1 MRNLLVRPAAS
12 QQGEDFMFAGRQARN
27 QGTQDSYLTTPFTH
41 FVGVQ
46 ESAFNSL
53 QQSLF
58 GYGLGQKVFRAG
70 FDRLHTCWNIP
81 IAGHENDWQFA
92 TEPSEMILQLRPT
105 QAGHVYVKKYA
116 SEFIARFSFQE
127 LRSRFIVRNPVVAS
141 AQQIANRGPK

>member
-12 QQGEDFMFAGRQARN
+12 QQDEDFMFAGRQPRN
-27 QGTQDSYLTTPFTH
+27 EGTHGSDPTAPFTQ
-41 FVGVQ
+41 FDGVQ
-46 ESAFNSL
+46 KSAFNSL

-81 IAGHENDWQFA
+81 IAGHEDDWQSA
-92 TEPSEMILQLRPT
+92 AEPSEMILQLRPT

-116 SEFIARFSFQE
+116 SEFIAGFSFQE
-127 LRSRFIVRNPVVAS
+127 LRSRFIVRNSVVAS
-141 AQQIANRGPK
+141 AQQIAHRGPK